1 MTKSMHISLKA
12 GEKLF
17 LNGAVFQVDRKVT
30 LELLNDAT
38 FLLESHVMQ
47 PEETT
52 TPLRQLYFVAQSLLV
67 DPANADAARGLFFRQ
82 LASLMTTFTK
92 PAILMNLDDA
102 GRLVGEGR
110 TFEALKALRGMFP
123 LEEAILNCAVPPKV
137 A

>member
-1 MTKSMHISLKA
+1 MMKSMHISLKA

-47 PEETT
+47 PEDTT

-92 PAILMNLDDA
+92 PSILMNLDDA

-110 TFEALKALRGMFP
+110 TFEALKAPRGMFP

>member
-1 MTKSMHISLKA
+1 MMKSMHISLKA

-47 PEETT
+47 PEDTT

-67 DPANADAARGLFFRQ
+67 DPANADAARGPTCGWCR
-82 LASLMTTFTK
+82 SGSS
-92 PAILMNLDDA
+92 PSC
-102 GRLVGEGR
+102 R
-110 TFEALKALRGMFP
+110 
-123 LEEAILNCAVPPKV
+123 
-137 A
+137 

>member
-17 LNGAVFQVDRKVT
+17 LNGAVFQTDRKVT

-47 PEETT
+47 PEDTT

-67 DPANADAARGLFFRQ
+67 DPANADAARRLFFRH
-82 LASLMTTFTK
+82 LASLMTTFSN
-92 PAILMNLDDA
+92 PSILLNLDEV
-102 GRLVGEGR
+102 GRLLSEGR
-110 TFEALKALRGMFP
+110 AFEALKALRGMFP
-123 LEEAILNCAVPPKV
+123 QEDAILGCDQPHRA

>member
-38 FLLESHVMQ
+38 FLLEGHVMQ
-47 PEETT
+47 PEDTT

-67 DPANADAARGLFFRQ
+67 DPANADAARRLFFRQ
-82 LASLMTTFTK
+82 MASLMTTFSN
-92 PAILMNLDDA
+92 PSILTNLDEV
-102 GRLVGEGR
+102 GRLVSEGR
-110 TFEALKALRGMFP
+110 VFDALKALRGMFP
-123 LEEAILNCAVPPKV
+123 QEEKILNCAQPPK
-137 A
+137 AA

>member
-17 LNGAVFQVDRKVT
+17 LNGAVLQVDRKVT

-47 PEETT
+47 PEDTT

-82 LASLMTTFTK
+82 LASLVTTFTK

-110 TFEALKALRGMFP
+110 TFEALKALRGTFP

>member
-67 DPANADAARGLFFRQ
+67 DPANADAARRLFFRQ
-82 LASLMTTFTK
+82 LAALMTTFAN
-92 PAILMNLDDA
+92 PAILLNLDEV
-102 GRLVGEGR
+102 GRFVGEGR
-110 TFEALKALRGMFP
+110 AFEALKALRGMFP
-123 LEEAILNCAVPPKV
+123 QEEEILRCAVPPK
-137 A
+137 AA